1 MKENIET
8 KDVQRTEYLDKNGLD
23 MLWAKVK
30 ENTHNQVEVE
40 YNRAKAEE
48 DSLSQEI
55 ASVKPD
61 EGKSY
66 IQAKLTSKEQD
77 SDICYY
83 DVAGDISF
91 KSEYS
96 DSYSGP
102 ITIINKNG
110 IGINFDNDATFGS
123 TGSLNV
129 KKGSNYNITMQGNG
143 RLLHDT
149 RDTFNQVSIQLLD
162 NVDTT
167 YANSSN
173 GNSILISQLGIF
185 YTSQGYALTS
195 NDLLTGHGG
204 YKTIGTDI
212 TPLENGKVPAEYLDL
227 SQYAKK
233 TDIPEVDTSNFV
245 SKTTTDAQIIN
256 STLGIVG
263 GDIQIV
269 HSIADE
275 DPVSATLTPA
285 QLAFEGCDRST
296 ITVNGYDVN
305 SNKRSRITIEAF
317 NENPQILLNNPSI
330 SDTTFQNYLKIT
342 NEGISSLDNNANH
355 VFATDGSIADLTQYA
370 KKSEITAG
378 GNVDDVQVNGVSVV
392 ENKIANIKPATKE
405 SLGVV
410 KVGDGLNVTDGT
422 ISVDSAAIGAGNYIP
437 YARYEHG
444 EYIML
449 NSIRVEGSGNRN
461 FSNSSIGLNG
471 LSVYNRLNNGIHSNI
486 QCAEIELQSDK
497 NRVRINDDG
506 IDIWKLDVHAELG
519 ISDYLLGLSKR
530 GVSLYGGDDNHV
542 LTSNASTIDIT
553 QYVLKSVYDEKIAAL
568 EARIAALEAKHTE
581 TA

>member
-1 MKENIET
+1 MVENIEV
-8 KDVQRTEYLDKNGLD
+8 KDVQKTEYLDKNGLD

-30 ENTHNQVEVE
+30 ENTYNQIEE
-40 YNRAKAEE
+40 ECNRA
-48 DSLSQEI
+48 
-55 ASVKPD
+55 
-61 EGKSY
+61 
-66 IQAKLTSKEQD
+66 QAVE
-77 SDICYY
+77 
-83 DVAGDISF
+83 GDITNKLDNLKYVPYVSKTNMNSTELGDF
-91 KSEYS
+91 VKYQLGATEFIISAQHGSNDARTEFRFGKVGFISRSKDSAVDIDYKGITVGLDNNIQFTNTGIRKYINRNTPAGSATEAFSTNGGVIDTTAFALKSEL
-96 DSYSGP
+96 DS
-102 ITIINKNG
+102 
-110 IGINFDNDATFGS
+110 
-123 TGSLNV
+123 
-129 KKGSNYNITMQGNG
+129 
-143 RLLHDT
+143 
-149 RDTFNQVSIQLLD
+149 
-162 NVDTT
+162 
-167 YANSSN
+167 
-173 GNSILISQLGIF
+173 
-185 YTSQGYALTS
+185 
-195 NDLLTGHGG
+195 
-204 YKTIGTDI
+204 
-212 TPLENGKVPAEYLDL
+212 
-227 SQYAKK
+227 YAKK
-233 TDIPEVDTSNFV
+233 TDIPAVDTSDFV

-256 STLGIVG
+256 SALGIVG
-263 GDIQIV
+263 GIIQIV
-269 HSIADE
+269 DSIADE
-275 DPVSATLTPA
+275 NPVNVELGSDHLE
-285 QLAFEGCDRST
+285 FDGSDRST
-296 ITVNGYDVN
+296 IELNGYDVN

-317 NENPQILLNNPSI
+317 NENPQILLNSRSN

-355 VFATDGSIADLTQYA
+355 VYATDGSIADLTQYA

-444 EYIML
+444 QYIML
-449 NSIRVEGSGNRN
+449 NSICVEESGNKN
-461 FSNSSIGLNG
+461 TLNSRIGLNG
-471 LSVYNRLNNGIHSNI
+471 LSVYNGLNNGIHSNI

-506 IDIWKLDVHAELG
+506 IDIWKLDVHAEFG
-519 ISDYLLGLSKR
+519 ISDHLLGLSKR